1 MPTTQLSLPPPQ
13 GTVRQPCSPP
23 PCYSDS
29 VRPCLA
35 GVLEAALSCQS
46 PSLDSEDLCAL
57 SELQFSHLCMGLKLP
72 GLPTSQGCPED
83 PLRLH
88 VRGTDLPQ
96 STVQIKGLLELL
108 LPPELPGGQGE
119 GLVPSSGESPW
130 RGKRSAPL
138 CPPVVLEPPAG
149 RLPGP
154 WGGEAK
160 FTPRA
165 ALSPGPRQRGSQG
178 GQRKCK
184 QLPPSHPGLWS
195 LRRKTLLPKIAHP
208 KLWPASFK
216 LPTISLGMNEGGRQ
230 PVRSWP
236 SAPSP
241 A

>member
-108 LPPELPGGQGE
+108 LPPDAARGPGRGPGAKLWGKSLEREEKCPSLPSRGAGTTSRKASRALGRRGQVHTTGGP
-119 GLVPSSGESPW
+119 VPWAQAAGESRGPEEMQTAPSQSPW
-130 RGKRSAPL
+130 P
-138 CPPVVLEPPAG
+138 LEPETKDPVT
-149 RLPGP
+149 
-154 WGGEAK
+154 K
-160 FTPRA
+160 NS
-165 ALSPGPRQRGSQG
+165 SPQ
-178 GQRKCK
+178 
-184 QLPPSHPGLWS
+184 
-195 LRRKTLLPKIAHP
+195 TM
-208 KLWPASFK
+208 ASF
-216 LPTISLGMNEGGRQ
+216 LQASHDLLGNE
-230 PVRSWP
+230 
-236 SAPSP
+236 
-241 A
+241 